1 MVNLQNGNGSKT
13 NMWTSVTYLVRKCR
27 HPTSAMQLWIPWK
40 HEEDPRRMSQFTR
53 KYEWSSDFVDYS
65 FSDDS
70 YRCWITVPCITIH
83 IKTQLS
89 HLLLKWN
96 IFPSWEILI
105 QADSLYKKRS
115 KSLTSPTSC
124 FWFPTEPVAK
134 RLLHQWWG
142 PWINVKLWGFHLEAV
157 KFHGSSHTFTRFTQ
171 VHQSGRCSREAPYR
185 SQVVEHQHGINEVDF
200 EEAKPFCRAQ
210 YFD

>member
-53 KYEWSSDFVDYS
+53 KYEWSSDFIDYS

-89 HLLLKWN
+89 HLHLKWH

-105 QADSLYKKRS
+105 QADSLHKKRS
-115 KSLTSPTSC
+115 KSLTSPTS
-124 FWFPTEPVAK
+124 FWFPGEPVAK

-157 KFHGSSHTFTRFTQ
+157 KFHPFHPGTPVRQVFTGSTLQVPSWSHQRLSTNMVF
-171 VHQSGRCSREAPYR
+171 VGCN
-185 SQVVEHQHGINEVDF
+185 ILI
-200 EEAKPFCRAQ
+200 K
-210 YFD
+210 